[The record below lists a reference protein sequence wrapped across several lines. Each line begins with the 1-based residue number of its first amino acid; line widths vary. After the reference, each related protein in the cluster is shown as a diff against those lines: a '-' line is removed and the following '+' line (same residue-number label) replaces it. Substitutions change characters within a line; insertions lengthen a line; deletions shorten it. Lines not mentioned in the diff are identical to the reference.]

1 MGAKLV
7 NEMNSSSMP
16 PGWRCFEN
24 ITSGAE
30 AASLA
35 ASCVFSLATLEASQI
50 PDCGGFALTERKEP
64 QVWRWAVIG
73 PVGILV
79 EEGYEATQD
88 GAKSAAEKAVQLTQS
103 SPKEAL
109 AT

>member
-1 MGAKLV
+1 MA
-7 NEMNSSSMP
+7 

-24 ITSGAE
+24 LSSGAE
-30 AASLA
+30 TAHLA
-35 ASCVFSLATLEASQI
+35 ALCVFSLATLEASPI
-50 PDCGGFALTERKEP
+50 PESGGFALTERKEP
-64 QVWRWAVIG
+64 AVWRWAVIG

-88 GAKSAAEKAVQLTQS
+88 GAKSAAENAVRLTQA

>member
-1 MGAKLV
+1 
-7 NEMNSSSMP
+7 MNPLSTTH
-16 PGWRCFEN
+16 GWRCFEN
-24 ITSGAE
+24 LSSGPE

-35 ASCVFSLATLEASQI
+35 ASCVFSLATLEASSI
-50 PDCGGFALTERKEP
+50 PDSGGFALTERKEP
-64 QVWRWAVIG
+64 KVWRWAVIG

-88 GAKSAAEKAVQLTQS
+88 GAKSAAEKAVQLTHS
-103 SPKEAL
+103 SPKEAF